1 MGKHCGA
8 QVNAC
13 ANERNASKL
22 AISQREQPS
31 VYDEVINVI
40 VNVIVRKNK
49 GNFIFPSVAYQIQNK
64 WGLRFRNFVLRNQR

>member
-1 MGKHCGA
+1 MDKRREA

-31 VYDEVINVI
+31 VYDEVINVS
-40 VNVIVRKNK
+40 VNVIVRRKAIIIVEK
-49 GNFIFPSVAYQIQNK
+49 GLS
-64 WGLRFRNFVLRNQR
+64 G

>member
-31 VYDEVINVI
+31 VYDEVINV
-40 VNVIVRKNK
+40 NVIVIVKKNK
-49 GNFIFPSVAYQIQNK
+49 VAFIFPLVAYQIQNK
-64 WGLRFRNFVLRNQR
+64 WGARFRNFAL

>member
-31 VYDEVINVI
+31 VYDEVINV
-40 VNVIVRKNK
+40 NVIVIVEKNK
-49 GNFIFPSVAYQIQNK
+49 GYFIFLSVAYQIQNK
-64 WGLRFRNFVLRNQR
+64 RGGGCRNFAL

>member
-1 MGKHCGA
+1 MDKRREA

-40 VNVIVRKNK
+40 VEKVQVC
-49 GNFIFPSVAYQIQNK
+49 NFSS
-64 WGLRFRNFVLRNQR
+64 

>member
-1 MGKHCGA
+1 MTITITITAVRMGKHCGA

-31 VYDEVINVI
+31 VYDEVINVS
-40 VNVIVRKNK
+40 VNVIVRRNVSVNVEK
-49 GNFIFPSVAYQIQNK
+49 GLS
-64 WGLRFRNFVLRNQR
+64 R